1 MSNMNSISLLKFWVS
16 HAIMCN
22 VQQIKLDLSNAGFV
36 EFPETSL
43 ALKTLEV
50 LNLQVKFFF
59 CPIPLYGIGFPI
71 VKILDVEISNPDNTM
86 TEKVSSICPA

>member
-22 VQQIKLDLSNAGFV
+22 VRQIKLDLLYAGLV

-50 LNLQVKFFF
+50 LNLRVKFFL
-59 CPIPLYGIGFPI
+59 PYSPLWNLFS
-71 VKILDVEISNPDNTM
+71 KCQDS
-86 TEKVSSICPA
+86 